1 MFSVANPDKAGETL
15 PEKRFPVKMTPETR
29 KILKHYK
36 TVVNERRRALGL
48 SPYTTPRLLDDI
60 CELLTR
66 REQLFIGGQFIR
78 QKVD

>member
-1 MFSVANPDKAGETL
+1 M
-15 PEKRFPVKMTPETR
+15 KMTPETR

-36 TVVNERRRALGL
+36 TLVNERRRELGL

-66 REQLFIGGQFIR
+66 REQLFIGGQFIQ
-78 QKVD
+78 QKVEY